1 MVTDHVWSNHYQSL
15 VGIIIHLKFY
25 AMAYTLDDM
34 EHLSFFDLMKD
45 FAPPVLIN
53 YASLKQDI
61 AKILICKKCSC
72 KIEITESRA

>member
-1 MVTDHVWSNHYQSL
+1 
-15 VGIIIHLKFY
+15 
-25 AMAYTLDDM
+25 MAYTLDDM